1 MDVWE
6 KRVLGS
12 GTGTISFF
20 YLLIFGCTGSWL
32 PHGLSLVAESVCS
45 GVGAIA
51 GAHAL
56 GRLAARGIWFPEQ
69 GSNPCPPHWQA
80 GS

>member
-45 GVGAIA
+45 GVWA
-51 GAHAL
+51 
-56 GRLAARGIWFPEQ
+56 P
-69 GSNPCPPHWQA
+69 
-80 GS
+80 